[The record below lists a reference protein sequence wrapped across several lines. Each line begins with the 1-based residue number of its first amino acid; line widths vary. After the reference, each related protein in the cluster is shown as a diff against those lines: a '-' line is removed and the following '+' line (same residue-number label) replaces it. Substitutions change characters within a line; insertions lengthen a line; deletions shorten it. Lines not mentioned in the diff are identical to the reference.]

1 MKCGMHH
8 LDIFVVP
15 QCFGKEQ
22 NYILDLALHKAFTK
36 RYEIF
41 WNTLAS
47 ERCIPLLGQSDF
59 QHIKVGPLTHKF

>member
-1 MKCGMHH
+1 MLLTELGPDHIKATLNQLLNIKRLVVMKCGMHH
-8 LDIFVVP
+8 LNIFVVP

-41 WNTLAS
+41 
-47 ERCIPLLGQSDF
+47 
-59 QHIKVGPLTHKF
+59 